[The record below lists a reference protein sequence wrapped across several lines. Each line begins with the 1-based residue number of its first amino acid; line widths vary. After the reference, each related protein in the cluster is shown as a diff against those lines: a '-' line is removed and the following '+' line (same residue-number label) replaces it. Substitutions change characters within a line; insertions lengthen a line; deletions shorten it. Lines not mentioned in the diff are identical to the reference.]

1 MISNE
6 SISYEKT
13 KMIDP
18 EDQLEEREERE
29 EIDHSGKKCASPE
42 RSWFILS
49 LVLGLIC
56 LYYLSIYYIANMPHT
71 EDLEA
76 RFIRHTHNKRLT
88 CENVHERLPEFYGCC
103 DVVDENGQRFKT
115 SVRRTLKRDE
125 EGSNCP
131 SYHSILL
138 KAQIY
143 YNDYEDYFQSKYEKP
158 KDHNCVKAGLSFPFI
173 HCPSTQEIIIKYDL
187 YFPSPYEDYYVILI
201 LIVIIACFLFNFESR
216 KR

>member
-6 SISYEKT
+6 SSSYEKT

-18 EDQLEEREERE
+18 EDQLEEREE
-29 EIDHSGKKCASPE
+29 IDHSGEKCASPE

-49 LVLGLIC
+49 LVLALIC

-76 RFIRHTHNKRLT
+76 RYIRHTHNKRLT

-143 YNDYEDYFQSKYEKP
+143 YNDYEDYFQSKYGKP

-173 HCPSTQEIIIKYDL
+173 HCPSTQEIIIEYDL

-201 LIVIIACFLFNFESR
+201 LIVIIAYFLFNFESR

>member
-1 MISNE
+1 
-6 SISYEKT
+6 
-13 KMIDP
+13 
-18 EDQLEEREERE
+18 
-29 EIDHSGKKCASPE
+29 
-42 RSWFILS
+42 
-49 LVLGLIC
+49 
-56 LYYLSIYYIANMPHT
+56 MPHT

-138 KAQIY
+138 KAQTY
-143 YNDYEDYFQSKYEKP
+143 YTEYEDYFQSIYGNP
-158 KDHNCVKAGLSFPFI
+158 RGNNCVKADVTFPFI
-173 HCPSTQEIIIKYDL
+173 QCPSTQDIITIYGL
-187 YFPSPYEDYYVILI
+187 YFPSPYEDYYFILI
-201 LIVIIACFLFNFESR
+201 LVVVIACLFFNSDSR